1 MKTIG
6 GEREGETKSHCRCM
20 GGREAATE
28 EVVLTRT
35 DAAGEEVEGVTAERV
50 GREARCRVRMDEAGG

>member
-1 MKTIG
+1 
-6 GEREGETKSHCRCM
+6 M

>member
-1 MKTIG
+1 VKTIG
-6 GEREGETKSHCRCM
+6 GERGEPKSHRRCM

-35 DAAGEEVEGVTAERV
+35 DAAGEEVEGDATERV
-50 GREARCRVRMDEAGG
+50 GREARCRV